1 MDGTG
6 RDTISAF
13 GATDAVEAGCATN
26 SARPGTVCGH
36 CDYRFSY
43 VTPNPCDSCV
53 PELVLPGYG
62 HTPTSWQV
70 WSEGIVHSHV
80 EPIMETRP
88 LEDVPRPDAGPVQPP
103 GQPMPPT
110 GSMLSPSEV
119 TVEALLLPDYRRP
132 RTLLR

>member
-1 MDGTG
+1 MTLSI
-6 RDTISAF
+6 RHSLPLLVSLVV
-13 GATDAVEAGCATN
+13 ATSLLAGCATD

-70 WSEGIVHSHV
+70 WPETIVHGDT
-80 EPIMETRP
+80 EGGPPALP
-88 LEDVPRPDAGPVQPP
+88 LEIVPAPDSGDPP
-103 GQPMPPT
+103 IPLPRVDGMPP
-110 GSMLSPSEV
+110 
-119 TVEALLLPDYRRP
+119 
-132 RTLLR
+132 